1 MRVKEALAEAA
12 GQAASS
18 YLKGC
23 GFSVL
28 DRNWQSGTDIIP
40 IIAADHSVLVIVDLR
55 IRAGTR
61 HGTPLEAISANRKR
75 TMRQLAARWLA
86 QHGKRYDQIRIDV
99 VGLLQ
104 ESAGGFTIEHIRAV
118 G

>member
-12 GQAASS
+12 GNAAVG

-23 GFSVL
+23 GFRVL
-28 DRNWQSGTDIIP
+28 DRNWQHDDDIVP
-40 IIAADHSVLVIVDLR
+40 VVAADRSVLVIIDLR
-55 IRAGTR
+55 VRAGTR
-61 HGTPLEAISANRKR
+61 HDAPPHVIGAARR
-75 TMRQLAARWLA
+75 QVMRRLGARWLA
-86 QHGKRYDQIRIDV
+86 EHGRRADQIRIDV

-104 ESAGGFTIEHIRAV
+104 DGDGGFTIEHVRAV

>member
-12 GQAASS
+12 SRETIS
-18 YLKGC
+18 YLEGC
-23 GFSVL
+23 GFRIL
-28 DRNWQSGTDIIP
+28 DQNWRSGSEILP
-40 IIAADHSVLVIVDLR
+40 IITVERRTLVVIDLR
-55 IRAGTR
+55 VRAGTR
-61 HGTPLEAISANRKR
+61 HGTPLEAISADRRKSLR
-75 TMRQLAARWLA
+75 SLAGRWLA
-86 QHGKRYDQIRIDV
+86 AHGVRFDQIRIDA

>member
-12 GQAASS
+12 SRAAVD

-23 GFSVL
+23 GFRVL
-28 DRNWQSGTDIIP
+28 DRNWQSGSETLP
-40 IIAADHSVLVIVDLR
+40 IIATERHTFVVIDLR
-55 IRAGTR
+55 VRAGTR
-61 HGTPLEAISANRKR
+61 HGGPLEVISASRRKTLR
-75 TMRQLAARWLA
+75 ELAADWLA
-86 QHGKRYDQIRIDV
+86 AHGMRSDQIRIDV

-104 ESAGGFTIEHIRAV
+104 DSPGAFTIEHIRAV

>member
-12 GQAASS
+12 SQAAAS
-18 YLKGC
+18 YLEGR

-28 DRNWQSGTDIIP
+28 DRNWQYGTSIIP
-40 IIAADHSVLVIVDLR
+40 IIATDRRVLVAIDLR

-61 HGTPLEAISANRKR
+61 HGMPLEAIGADRQR

-86 QHGKRYDQIRIDV
+86 EHGKRYDQIRIDV

>member
-12 GQAASS
+12 GQAAVS
-18 YLKGC
+18 YLEGC
-23 GFSVL
+23 GFRVL
-28 DRNWQSGTDIIP
+28 DRNWRFGTEILP
-40 IIAADHSVLVIVDLR
+40 IIATERHTFVVIDLR
-55 IRAGTR
+55 VRAGTR
-61 HGTPLEAISANRKR
+61 HSMPLEAISADRKR

-86 QHGKRYDQIRIDV
+86 AHGKRYDQIRIDA